1 MKVVALLVT
10 DKGLGHFLAQAH
22 PPVTWQ
28 TGKPLIDNITGLE
41 PMLSDSTNWEAS
53 GANPVRFVPFCALTC
68 LPAQSVPRI
77 AYI

>member
-1 MKVVALLVT
+1 
-10 DKGLGHFLAQAH
+10 
-22 PPVTWQ
+22 
-28 TGKPLIDNITGLE
+28 LIDNIVGLE